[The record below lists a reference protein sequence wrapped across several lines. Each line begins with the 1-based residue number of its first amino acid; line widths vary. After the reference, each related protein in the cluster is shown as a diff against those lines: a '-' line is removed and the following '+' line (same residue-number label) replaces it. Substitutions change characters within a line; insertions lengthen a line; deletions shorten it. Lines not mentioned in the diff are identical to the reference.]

1 MIFYKTMKH
10 VEALKRASVLT
21 EALPYIKKF
30 AGETFVVKFG
40 GSAMGNKATM
50 ENFAQNV
57 VLLKSCGINVVIVH
71 GGGPQISAMLE
82 KLNIK
87 SEFINGL
94 RVTTKDMIDIV
105 EMVLCGSI
113 NKEIVSIINRCGGV
127 ALGLSGKDANLIK
140 AKKVRKTQKETD
152 SRIERILD
160 LGYVGIPTTINSEFF
175 DALENTPIIPVIAPV
190 GFDDQGNTYNIN
202 ADNVAGA
209 IASELE
215 ASKLILMTDVDGVQI
230 DNKTLVSSLSIFNA
244 EEMIKNGQITGGMI
258 PKIETCIEA
267 IKHGVDTIHI
277 INGNKDH
284 ALLLEILTDE
294 GIGTMIFE

>member
-1 MIFYKTMKH
+1 MKH
-10 VEALKRASVLT
+10 VEALKRVSVLT

-40 GSAMGNKATM
+40 GSSMGNKEAM
-50 ENFAQNV
+50 AIFAQNV
-57 VLLKSCGINVVIVH
+57 VLLKSCGINVVVVH

-94 RVTTKDMIDIV
+94 RVTTKDMIEIV

-113 NKEIVSIINRCGGV
+113 NKEIVSAINKAGGV

-140 AKKVRKTQKETD
+140 AKKIRKTHKETD
-152 SRIERILD
+152 SRIEKILD
-160 LGYVGIPTTINSEFF
+160 LGYVGIPTAINGDFF
-175 DALENTPIIPVIAPV
+175 DALEGTPLIPVIAPV
-190 GFDDQGNTYNIN
+190 GFDEQGNTYNIN

-209 IASELE
+209 IAGELE
-215 ASKLILMTDVDGVQI
+215 ASKLILMTDVDGVQADGKAI
-230 DNKTLVSSLSIFNA
+230 VSSLSIFNA
-244 EEMIKNGQITGGMI
+244 EEMIKAKQITGGMI
-258 PKIETCIEA
+258 PKIETCIDA
-267 IKHGVDTIHI
+267 VKAGVSTVHI
-277 INGNKDH
+277 INGNKEH

-294 GIGTMIFE
+294 GIGTMIYE

>member
-1 MIFYKTMKH
+1 MKH
-10 VEALKRASVLT
+10 VEALKRASILT
-21 EALPYIKKF
+21 EALPYVKKF
-30 AGETFVVKFG
+30 SGETFVVKFG
-40 GSAMGNKATM
+40 GSSMGNKESM
-50 ENFAQNV
+50 EIFAKNV
-57 VLLKSCGINVVIVH
+57 VLLKSCGINVVVVH

-94 RVTTKDMIDIV
+94 RVTTKEMIEIV

-113 NKEIVSIINRCGGV
+113 NKEIVSAINKAGGV
-127 ALGLSGKDANLIK
+127 ALGLSGKDANLIR
-140 AKKVRKTQKETD
+140 AKKIRKTHKESD

-160 LGYVGIPTTINSEFF
+160 LGYVGIPTAINGDFF
-175 DALENTPIIPVIAPV
+175 DALEGTPIIPVIAPV

-215 ASKLILMTDVDGVQI
+215 TSKLILLTDVDGVQTFDKELI
-230 DNKTLVSSLSIFNA
+230 SSLSIADA
-244 EEMIKNGQITGGMI
+244 EEMIKSGKITGGMI

-267 IKHGVDTIHI
+267 LKNGVSSVHI
-277 INGNKDH
+277 INGNTQH
-284 ALLLEILTDE
+284 ALLLEILTNE
-294 GIGTMIFE
+294 GIGTMIYE